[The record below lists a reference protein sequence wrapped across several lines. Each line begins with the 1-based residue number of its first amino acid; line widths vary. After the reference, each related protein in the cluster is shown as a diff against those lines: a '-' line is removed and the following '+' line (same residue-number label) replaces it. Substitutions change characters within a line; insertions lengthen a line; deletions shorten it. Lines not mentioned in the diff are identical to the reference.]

1 MRARW
6 EALHAS
12 LHRSLRTLQADQAF
26 AAAKQHHPTLAPWSD
41 PGALVSFLTGSRDEQ
56 DAKDHLLRALVR
68 MAQGKESAQLGCAM
82 LWLGLWPGLDAVYRR
97 RRPCGR
103 DADELVSELCDA
115 FLSLIERLDLSSVRR
130 VAATLVRST
139 ERDLMDRRKRAWAHD
154 ALVARGDIAL
164 QEIPPVIGR
173 AGSARFLANEAF
185 EGAPGQPS
193 PAPDELRAIQGWLEQ
208 VVGEDAELVLS
219 VLLLEETQREAGLRL
234 GMSHDAARKRFQRAL
249 RHLRD
254 SLESEMSHSARPS
267 RF

>member
-26 AAAKQHHPTLAPWSD
+26 AAAKHQHPALAPWSD
-41 PGALVSFLTGSRDEQ
+41 PGALVAFLTGSRDEL

-103 DADELVSELCDA
+103 DADELVSELGEA
-115 FLSLIERLDLSSVRR
+115 FLSLVDRLDLSSVRR

-139 ERDLMDRRKRAWAHD
+139 ERDLMDRRKRAWAYN

-164 QEIPPVIGR
+164 QEGRPVR
-173 AGSARFLANEAF
+173 ERTDLTRFLANKVF
-185 EGAPGQPS
+185 EGATGQPS
-193 PAPDELRAIQGWLEQ
+193 PALDELRAIQGWLER

-219 VLLLEETQREAGLRL
+219 VLLLDETQREAGLRL
-234 GMSHDAARKRFQRAL
+234 GISHDAARKRFQRAL

-254 SLESEMSHSARPS
+254 SLESEMSQSARPS